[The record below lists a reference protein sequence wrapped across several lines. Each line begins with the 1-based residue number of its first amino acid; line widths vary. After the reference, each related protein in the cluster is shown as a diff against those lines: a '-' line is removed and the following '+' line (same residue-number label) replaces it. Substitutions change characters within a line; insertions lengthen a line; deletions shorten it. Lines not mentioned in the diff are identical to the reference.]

1 MEKRN
6 YVKPLLNSEEFV
18 PQTYVA
24 ACGDVDVTWSIK
36 CNVPYGFGFLDNNS
50 NGKYDE
56 GDTYLA
62 KGSGCNEVHTG
73 VTLPQGQTPSA
84 NAMWQDL
91 KSRYSDYDNENNWDG
106 NAYGTFYWEAR
117 SWGNDSHHFSIASE
131 GDWHKENL
139 S

>member
-24 ACGDVDVTWSIK
+24 ACGDETVTWSIK
-36 CNVPYGFGFLDNNS
+36 CNVTRGFGFLDNNS
-50 NGKYDE
+50 NNIFDT

-62 KGSGCNEVHTG
+62 EGSGCNEYHEG
-73 VTLPQGQTPSA
+73 VTLPKDQTPTA
-84 NAMWQDL
+84 NAKWQKQKWQGGL
-91 KSRYSDYDNENNWDG
+91 FGEYVNDG
-106 NAYGTFYWEAR
+106 NPIDVFHWEAE
-117 SWGNDSHHFSIASE
+117 SWGHNPHHFSLVEE

>member
-24 ACGDVDVTWSIK
+24 ACGDETVTWSIK
-36 CNVPYGFGFLDNNS
+36 CNVPEGTGFIDKNN

-56 GDTYLA
+56 WYDTYLA
-62 KGSGCNEVHTG
+62 SGYGCGVYHEG
-73 VTLPQGQTPSA
+73 VTLPKGETPQQNASWVDTKGNVQGVFFWKT
-84 NAMWQDL
+84 
-91 KSRYSDYDNENNWDG
+91 NNSNTG
-106 NAYGTFYWEAR
+106 
-117 SWGNDSHHFSIASE
+117 HHFSLVEEA
-131 GDWHKENL
+131 DWHKENL